1 MNSLLT
7 GLVALLFATFA
18 VADEGGPP
26 SQLADLLAAEADA
39 GFAKAL
45 EPRAFVFPADHGP
58 HSAFRNEWWYVTG
71 NLDDEDGRRFGFE
84 LTIFRFALA
93 PSVPESESR
102 WRSNQVYIAHL
113 AITHAED
120 ERFYV
125 AQRYS
130 RAALGLAGAQ
140 AEPFHVWIDDWAIAQ
155 DSGSDAWQLH
165 ASDTDF
171 GIDVELQ
178 ALAPPV
184 LNGIDGLSQ
193 KSADPGNA
201 SFYYSITRL
210 GTEGTIRIGDRKYSV
225 SGLSWLDREWSTS
238 ALAADQAGWDWFALQ
253 LSDGSDLMFY
263 SLRKNNGTQDTAS
276 AGTFLSA
283 SGVTSHLDADDVGI
297 TVIDTW
303 ESPEGGS
310 YPSKWRLAVP
320 RYGLDITVTP
330 VMPNQE
336 LLTIVRYWEGAVDI
350 EGEHAGAAVT
360 GRGYVELTGY
370 AQ

>member
-193 KSADPGNA
+193 MPRSTTRSRDSAPRGR
-201 SFYYSITRL
+201 S
-210 GTEGTIRIGDRKYSV
+210 
-225 SGLSWLDREWSTS
+225 
-238 ALAADQAGWDWFALQ
+238 
-253 LSDGSDLMFY
+253 
-263 SLRKNNGTQDTAS
+263 AS
-276 AGTFLSA
+276 AIASTACPVYPGSTVNGARVPSPPTRPAGT
-283 SGVTSHLDADDVGI
+283 GSHCS
-297 TVIDTW
+297 
-303 ESPEGGS
+303 SP
-310 YPSKWRLAVP
+310 
-320 RYGLDITVTP
+320 T
-330 VMPNQE
+330 
-336 LLTIVRYWEGAVDI
+336 
-350 EGEHAGAAVT
+350 AAT
-360 GRGYVELTGY
+360 
-370 AQ
+370 